1 MTTDP
6 ASLNPLLRELA
17 ELLPSQFTPRPR
29 KLRMLHPDERFG
41 AGGPQ
46 QSWPLSVRERALM
59 RDAITSGAYD
69 ALDDGAWVE
78 LLEELDND

>member
-1 MTTDP
+1 
-6 ASLNPLLRELA
+6 
-17 ELLPSQFTPRPR
+17 
-29 KLRMLHPDERFG
+29 MLHPDERFG